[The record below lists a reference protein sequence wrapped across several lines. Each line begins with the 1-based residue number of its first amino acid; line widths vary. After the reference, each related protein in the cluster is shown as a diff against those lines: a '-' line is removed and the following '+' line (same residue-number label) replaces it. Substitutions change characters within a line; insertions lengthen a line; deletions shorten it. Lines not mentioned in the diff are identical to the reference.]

1 MFAILL
7 GQPAGA
13 LPLSSARCN
22 LKRLV
27 NLRAKDNTTSGAFT
41 RLDLLVLAGSIG
53 LISLL
58 AISVG
63 ANTRDRSERAVCLN
77 NLRHIGRAFHLW
89 AADHEG
95 RTPCVTPYTDGGLAS
110 PPPNV
115 VTLPNVGTF
124 PSSVQRNAW
133 FQFVWMYRELE
144 TPAVLACPGDAARR
158 RAITFLNDPN
168 GGFLSP
174 IYQNNAVSYFLG
186 VHPYPEFS
194 SSILAGDRH
203 LSGTQGGSF
212 CSVADLNANLIRA
225 FNVPALQ
232 WGPSI
237 HQGVGNLLLQ
247 DGRVEEFSNSDVQK
261 FFAQDIDCTQ
271 HLLFP

>member
-1 MFAILL
+1 M
-7 GQPAGA
+7 
-13 LPLSSARCN
+13 N
-22 LKRLV
+22 V
-27 NLRAKDNTTSGAFT
+27 RAKDNTISAAFT
-41 RLDLLVLAGSIG
+41 RLDLLILAGSIG

-77 NLRHIGRAFHLW
+77 NLRQIGRAFHLW

-95 RTPCVTPYTDGGLAS
+95 RTPSITPYKDGGLAN
-110 PPPNV
+110 PPPNG

-124 PSSVQRNAW
+124 PSSVQQNGW

-144 TPAVLACPGDAARR
+144 TPSVLACPGDVARR
-158 RAITFLNDPN
+158 RAVTFLNDPN

-174 IYQNNAVSYFLG
+174 NYQNNAVSYFLG
-186 VHPYPEFS
+186 VHAYPEFS
-194 SSILAGDRH
+194 SSVLAGDRQ
-203 LSGTQGGSF
+203 LSGTGANSF
-212 CSVADLNANLIRA
+212 CSVADLYARLIRA
-225 FNVPALQ
+225 DNVPTLQ
-232 WGPSI
+232 WGQSI